1 MHVLRLKE
9 NSKMKNRVITVRLSD
24 VEYGLLEPLIEQGVS
39 VSKIVR
45 EMILKA
51 LQPPCVQYSWNN
63 RAKEMR
69 KGGC

>member
-1 MHVLRLKE
+1 
-9 NSKMKNRVITVRLSD
+9 MKNKNKVITVRLSEA
-24 VEYGLLEPLIEQGVS
+24 EYGLLQPLIDQGVS

-45 EMILKA
+45 ELIYKA

-63 RAKEMR
+63 RTKEMR